1 MIIVMKPKAPKA
13 SIEHVLNIIRE
24 NGLETHLSEGKQV

>member
-1 MIIVMKPKAPKA
+1 MKPKAPKA

-24 NGLETHLSEGKQV
+24 NGLETQDRKSVV